1 MSDAVPIK
9 MALADAVRAYGI
21 RAACRESGVPRPT
34 VMRWL
39 RGGGEITLAQAWS
52 LAREV
57 GRSFVICWSESA
69 IRRAAETCL
78 AKPPSEPDATI
89 AREILENF
97 AAGATAADIA
107 ASDRW
112 FNTPPLLD
120 DFIARHR

>member
-39 RGGGEITLAQAWS
+39 RGAGGITFAQAEA
-52 LAREV
+52 LARAV
-57 GRSFVICWSESA
+57 GISISIRWPEAVV
-69 IRRAAETCL
+69 RRAVERCL
-78 AKPPSEPDATI
+78 AKPLSDLDERI
-89 AREILENF
+89 ARDIIENF
-97 AAGATAADIA
+97 ESGVSAADIA